1 MTAFRNVSL
10 MSCFVLLT
18 ATVAS
23 AQQRPATSTAPLD
36 RGYMTGAAGASFS
49 DTRAATFGVEIGE
62 RLNPSTQ
69 AYVTFNYFDNL
80 FNNEAG
86 SNLST
91 LADTLT
97 RTTGQR
103 WQFNGRD
110 RGMAFSGG
118 AKYLLAR
125 GSSVRPYVGGGPG
138 VINIR
143 RTIVDR
149 TLGDVSNAVIGVF
162 GAPDGVIN
170 ASEAST
176 FKPMAEFITGVGLAS
191 GRTYVDVG
199 YRFRK
204 VFHAESLT
212 FSQFS
217 VGVGMR
223 F

>member
-1 MTAFRNVSL
+1 MIAFKYVSL
-10 MSCFVLLT
+10 MFCLVLIT
-18 ATVAS
+18 ATS
-23 AQQRPATSTAPLD
+23 AFGQQPAGPRD

-49 DTRAATFGVEIGE
+49 DRRAATFGVEIGE
-62 RLNPSTQ
+62 RLNPRTQ
-69 AYVTFNYFDNL
+69 AYVAFNYFDDL
-80 FNNEAG
+80 FNDEAG
-86 SNLST
+86 NNLTT
-91 LADTLT
+91 LAGVLS
-97 RTTGQR
+97 RTTGEQ
-103 WQFNGRD
+103 WQFSGRD

-118 AKYLLAR
+118 AKYLVSN
-125 GSSVRPYVGGGPG
+125 GPTVRPYVGGGPG

-143 RTIVDR
+143 RTITER
-149 TLGDVSNAVIGVF
+149 TLGDMSDAVIGVF

-170 ASEAST
+170 PSEVST
-176 FKPMAEFITGVGLAS
+176 FKPLAEFIAGVGLAS